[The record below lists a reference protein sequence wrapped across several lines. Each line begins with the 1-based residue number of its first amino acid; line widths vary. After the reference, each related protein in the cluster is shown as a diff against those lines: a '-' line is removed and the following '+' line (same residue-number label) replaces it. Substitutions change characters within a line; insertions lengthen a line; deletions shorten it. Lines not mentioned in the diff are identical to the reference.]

1 MSEFKGTPAPWTEN
15 ISGDNASIDIIL
27 PNNTTISVDR
37 QDRYNDEYVIER
49 TEMEAN
55 AKLISKA
62 PEMLEMLKKLTSLLN
77 DIDSTLFH
85 HNHSVNGWHLNGDSE
100 PIMNFVAEMDMECL
114 SEAEQLIKEATE

>member
-1 MSEFKGTPAPWTEN
+1 MSEFKGTPAPWTGN
-15 ISGDNASIDIIL
+15 TSGDNASIDIIL

-62 PEMLEMLKKLTSLLN
+62 PEMLEMLEHVLALAKCGN
-77 DIDSTLFH
+77 I
-85 HNHSVNGWHLNGDSE
+85 V
-100 PIMNFVAEMDMECL
+100 
-114 SEAEQLIKEATE
+114 EAYKVEELIKEATEL

>member
-1 MSEFKGTPAPWTEN
+1 MSEFKGTPAPWTGY

-62 PEMLEMLKKLTSLLN
+62 PEMLEMLKRCEVR
-77 DIDSTLFH
+77 I
-85 HNHSVNGWHLNGDSE
+85 E
-100 PIMNFVAEMDMECL
+100 PLDFFEV
-114 SEAEQLIKEATE
+114 KATHWQQIVKPKPPIF

>member
-1 MSEFKGTPAPWTEN
+1 MSEFKGTPAPWTGN

-62 PEMLEMLKKLTSLLN
+62 PEMLEWMIKKYEKLN
-77 DIDSTLFH
+77 SAE
-85 HNHSVNGWHLNGDSE
+85 LN
-100 PIMNFVAEMDMECL
+100 IN
-114 SEAEQLIKEATE
+114 SEAYKDYLELKQLIKEATE